1 MGAFKLKINNAG
13 VQALLKSPG
22 VRADIQRRCQQIAAA
37 AGDGM
42 EASVED
48 GPKRV
53 RGSVITAT
61 TDARIAE
68 ATNRALT
75 AALDAGR

>member
-1 MGAFKLKINNAG
+1 MKLKINNAG

-22 VRADIQRRCQQIAAA
+22 VRADIERRVQQIAAA

-61 TDARIAE
+61 TDARVAE
-68 ATNRALT
+68 ATNRSLT